1 VSERNGIRLQVITML
16 LSILQ
21 VIVMGM
27 GAYILNDIHD
37 RVVRLENLN
46 LGEKDEKTRPVLS
59 GVDRDRVPPERR

>member
-1 VSERNGIRLQVITML
+1 MSERNGIRLQVVTML

-21 VIVMGM
+21 VIVMAL

-46 LGEKDEKTRPVLS
+46 LGEKDEKTRPVFS
-59 GVDRDRVPPERR
+59 GVPAARTPERR